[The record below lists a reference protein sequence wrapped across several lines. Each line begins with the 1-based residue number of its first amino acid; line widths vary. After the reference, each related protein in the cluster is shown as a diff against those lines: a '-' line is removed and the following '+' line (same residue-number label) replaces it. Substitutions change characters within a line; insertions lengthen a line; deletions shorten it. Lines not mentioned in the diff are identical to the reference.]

1 MKKKILV
8 VEHNDDLRAIL
19 LLWLTH
25 MGYQAIE
32 AHNSKEAIACAE
44 AEQPALIFMDL
55 GLPDCDGIKTSIML
69 KQNRKTSQIPIVAL
83 TAWMSEL
90 RVEKASRAGIET
102 YLVKPGSPQT
112 LKKTIEKF
120 TANPLPQGA
129 SLARTTKAVNAYTR
143 SSIPNPRTTRSNR
156 SQGTPRLRLILVLYR
171 CAQLFNGRR
180 CKKRCQRN
188 VSGSQSFNFNH

>member
-8 VEHNDDLRAIL
+8 VEDNDDLRAIL
-19 LLWLTH
+19 ILRLTH

-32 AHNSKEAIACAE
+32 AKSSKEAIACAE
-44 AEQPALIFMDL
+44 FEQPALIFMDL
-55 GLPDCDGIKTSIML
+55 GLPDCDGIKTSTIL

-120 TANPLPQGA
+120 TANRLPEECFFGA
-129 SLARTTKAVNAYTR
+129 NDEGG
-143 SSIPNPRTTRSNR
+143 
-156 SQGTPRLRLILVLYR
+156 Q
-171 CAQLFNGRR
+171 CM
-180 CKKRCQRN
+180 
-188 VSGSQSFNFNH
+188 H